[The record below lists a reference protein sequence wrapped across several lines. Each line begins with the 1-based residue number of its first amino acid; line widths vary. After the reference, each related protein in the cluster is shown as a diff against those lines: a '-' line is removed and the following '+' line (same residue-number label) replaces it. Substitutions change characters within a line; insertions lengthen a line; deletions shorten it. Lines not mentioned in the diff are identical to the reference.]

1 MCIYIKLTV
10 LNGAKLTR
18 LIVTMITVGNI
29 AAVFKSH
36 TDTNMFVWFYYI
48 YKYAEVLVM
57 DIPSTHSQVFISVI
71 VNSH

>member
-1 MCIYIKLTV
+1 MCIYIKLTTV

-36 TDTNMFVWFYYI
+36 TDTNMFV
-48 YKYAEVLVM
+48 
-57 DIPSTHSQVFISVI
+57 
-71 VNSH
+71 